1 MTKIIT
7 ETKED
12 KVVPITPEQSEKI
25 NKIVEK
31 FADYLVKL
39 ANRDRKGDGGF
50 VDKAIYY
57 PNYLQQQLTSLRKK
71 IRNNFDNGGMVH
83 DIPEDEEGQ
92 TRYLINILTPPTNAW
107 EAHIRE
113 QLELD
118 LQRMQKTRGK

>member
-1 MTKIIT
+1 MT
-7 ETKED
+7 ETTTKEE

-31 FADYLVKL
+31 FADYLVRL
-39 ANRDRKGDGGF
+39 AHRDRKADGG
-50 VDKAIYY
+50 VIDKAITY
-57 PNYLQQQLTSLRKK
+57 PDHYFERLTSFRNK
-71 IRNNFDNGGMVH
+71 IRKQFDNGGMVH

-107 EAHIRE
+107 EAYIRE

>member
-39 ANRDRKGDGGF
+39 ANRDRKVDGGF

-71 IRNNFDNGGMVH
+71 IRSN
-83 DIPEDEEGQ
+83 
-92 TRYLINILTPPTNAW
+92 LKIN
-107 EAHIRE
+107 
-113 QLELD
+113 
-118 LQRMQKTRGK
+118 